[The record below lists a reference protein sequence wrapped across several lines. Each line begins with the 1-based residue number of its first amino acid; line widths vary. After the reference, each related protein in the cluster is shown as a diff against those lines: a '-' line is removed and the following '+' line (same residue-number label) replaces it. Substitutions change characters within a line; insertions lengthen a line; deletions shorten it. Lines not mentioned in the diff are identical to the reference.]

1 MPKLSPPKELSNQA
15 LDLIATRFK
24 ALSEASR
31 LKLIHALRHG
41 ELSVSELVRETGLTQ
56 ANTSRHLHLLIDT
69 GILKRRKEGLSVYY
83 SIADKGIF
91 DLCEN
96 VCGSIQ
102 QRIESDA
109 QAFGAN

>member
-1 MPKLSPPKELSNQA
+1 MPKLSAPKELSDPA
-15 LDLIATRFK
+15 LELIAKRFK

-31 LKLIHALRHG
+31 LKLIHALQAG
-41 ELSVSELVRETGLTQ
+41 ELSVSELVEETGLTQ
-56 ANTSRHLHLLIDT
+56 ANTSRHLQLLIDT

-91 DLCEN
+91 DLCET

-102 QRIESDA
+102 ERIESHA
-109 QAFGAN
+109 QAFSGN